1 MKRKVSSVFA
11 GALCG
16 AVTVFAVTHQAL
28 FAGGTA
34 NAQVSENYRELNL
47 FAEIFQ
53 RILDDYV
60 DEKTEAELIEAAI
73 NGLVGL
79 LDPHSQYYT
88 PTEFHAF
95 QAGLSGQFGG
105 LGIEVTMGADG
116 LVRVVS
122 PIDNTPAERAG
133 IAAGDFIVGIDGTQV
148 LGMTLDQAIAMMR
161 GEPDTEI
168 TITIKR
174 DGVVEPFDVTLMR
187 AMIRS
192 PQVRAEIFDDVAYLR
207 LTVFGTQ
214 TFDEFSDALAELTAE
229 IGPDRV
235 VGYIL
240 DLRNNGGGSLDTAIA
255 IADGFLD
262 AGEIVSTRGREEED
276 FQRYLAR
283 RGDLTNG
290 RPLVV
295 LINGGSA
302 SASEIVAGAL
312 QDQGRATI
320 VGAVSFGKGSVQT
333 VFPLGTELGA
343 IRLTTARYYTPSGR
357 SIQDVGV
364 IPDIA
369 VDQPLPQ
376 AVLERMGGELPVD
389 DNGDPITTFDII
401 TRDPADDAQLQY
413 VLRLLHGEEIHPA
426 FPPRPQASVAN

>member
-1 MKRKVSSVFA
+1 MKRKVSFVFA
-11 GALCG
+11 GALFG
-16 AVTVFAVTHQAL
+16 AIAVFAVTHQAL

-34 NAQVSENYRELNL
+34 NAQVSENYRGLNL
-47 FAEIFQ
+47 FAEIFE

-73 NGLVGL
+73 NGLVGV

-88 PTEFHAF
+88 PDEFHAF

-116 LVRVVS
+116 LVHVVT

-133 IAAGDFIVGIDGTQV
+133 IVAGDLIVGIDGAQV
-148 LGMTLDQAIAMMR
+148 LGMTLDEAIGMMR
-161 GEPDTEI
+161 GEPDTAI
-168 TITIKR
+168 TITIRR
-174 DGVVEPFDVTLMR
+174 DGVEEPFELTLMR
-187 AMIRS
+187 ALIRS
-192 PQVRAEIFDDVAYLR
+192 PQVLAQIFNDVAYVR

-214 TFDEFSDALAELTAE
+214 TYDEFSNAIAELTAE
-229 IGPDRV
+229 IGPERIA
-235 VGYIL
+235 GYIL

-255 IADGFLD
+255 VADGFLE
-262 AGEIVSTRGREEED
+262 AGDIVSTRGREEQD
-276 FQRYLAR
+276 TQRYSAR

-290 RPLVV
+290 RPLIV

-312 QDQGRATI
+312 QDQARATI
-320 VGAVSFGKGSVQT
+320 VGTVSFGKGSVQT

-343 IRLTTARYYTPSGR
+343 IRLTTARYFTPSGR

-376 AVLERMGGELPVD
+376 AVLDRIGGDIPVN

-401 TRDPADDAQLQY
+401 TVDPADDAQLQY
-413 VLRLLHGEEIHPA
+413 ALRLLHGEEIHPA